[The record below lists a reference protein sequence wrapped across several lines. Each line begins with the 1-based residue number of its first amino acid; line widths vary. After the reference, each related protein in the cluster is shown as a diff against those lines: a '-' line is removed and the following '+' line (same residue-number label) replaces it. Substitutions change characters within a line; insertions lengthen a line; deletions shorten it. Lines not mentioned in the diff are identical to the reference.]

1 MDSITIVLLL
11 VVIALQLW
19 NITKKSNIEE
29 IKATLQRTAEE
40 QRDGVRKQIESGA
53 TEQFQRFEV
62 IQASIQK
69 ILSENRYELNRQLS
83 EFQQQLGQRVAKI
96 QDVSVEKNEQIRKV
110 VVNALQDSRK
120 EQNDQFQVF
129 S

>member
-1 MDSITIVLLL
+1 MVDSITIVLLL

-29 IKATLQRTAEE
+29 LKVILQRTAEE
-40 QRDGVRKQIESGA
+40 QRDGVRKQIESGT

-69 ILSENRYELNRQLS
+69 TLSENRHELNRQLS
-83 EFQQQLGQRVAKI
+83 EFQQQMEQRSANI
-96 QDVSVEKNEQIRKV
+96 QDVSVEKM
-110 VVNALQDSRK
+110 SRS
-120 EQNDQFQVF
+120 ERQ
-129 S
+129 

>member
-29 IKATLQRTAEE
+29 LKVILQRTAEE
-40 QRDGVRKQIESGA
+40 QRDGVRKQIESGT

-69 ILSENRYELNRQLS
+69 TLSENRHELNRQLS
-83 EFQQQLGQRVAKI
+83 EFQQQMEQRSANI
-96 QDVSVEKNEQIRKV
+96 QDVSVEK
-110 VVNALQDSRK
+110 
-120 EQNDQFQVF
+120 
-129 S
+129 

>member
-1 MDSITIVLLL
+1 MVDSITIVLLL

-29 IKATLQRTAEE
+29 LKAILQRTAEE
-40 QRDGVRKQIESGA
+40 QRDGVRKQIESGT

-69 ILSENRYELNRQLS
+69 TLSENRHELNRQLS
-83 EFQQQLGQRVAKI
+83 EFQQQMEQRSANI
-96 QDVSVEKNEQIRKV
+96 QDVSVEKNEQIRKTV
-110 VVNALQDSRK
+110 VTALQDSRK
-120 EQNDQFQVF
+120 EQNDQF
-129 S
+129 

>member
-29 IKATLQRTAEE
+29 LKVILQRTAEE
-40 QRDGVRKQIESGA
+40 QRDGVRKQIESGT

-69 ILSENRYELNRQLS
+69 GVFRNLTPWLAIILTSIILQLHM
-83 EFQQQLGQRVAKI
+83 I
-96 QDVSVEKNEQIRKV
+96 
-110 VVNALQDSRK
+110 
-120 EQNDQFQVF
+120 
-129 S
+129 

>member
-29 IKATLQRTAEE
+29 LKVILQRTAEE
-40 QRDGVRKQIESGA
+40 QRDGVRKQIESGT

-69 ILSENRYELNRQLS
+69 TLSENRHELNRQLS
-83 EFQQQLGQRVAKI
+83 EFQQQMEQRSANI
-96 QDVSVEKNEQIRKV
+96 QDVSVEKM
-110 VVNALQDSRK
+110 SRS
-120 EQNDQFQVF
+120 ERQ
-129 S
+129 

>member
-29 IKATLQRTAEE
+29 LKVILQRTAEE
-40 QRDGVRKQIESGA
+40 QRDGVRKQIESGT

-69 ILSENRYELNRQLS
+69 TLSENRHELNRQLS
-83 EFQQQLGQRVAKI
+83 EFQQQMEQRSANIKM
-96 QDVSVEKNEQIRKV
+96 
-110 VVNALQDSRK
+110 
-120 EQNDQFQVF
+120 
-129 S
+129 